1 MEERRRRFW
10 EVLLAHY
17 RHELEERQSP
27 AMVSML
33 GFFHGEE
40 RALEDKRLAERGHVY
55 MLEGGRLRTKAIDKL
70 VPSDAPH
77 LMAELE
83 ANEAMAEEHSFV
95 EGGATVTRMPGG
107 ATTFVHPHYEDATG
121 HLRER
126 WRELKGTWSGW

>member
-1 MEERRRRFW
+1 MDERRRRFW
-10 EVLLAHY
+10 EDLLAHY
-17 RHELEERQSP
+17 RQELRERQSP

-33 GFFHGEE
+33 GLFHGEE
-40 RALEDKRLAERGHVY
+40 RALEDKRLAERGRVY
-55 MLEGGRLRTKAIDKL
+55 MLVGGRLRTKPIDEL

-83 ANEAMAEEHSFV
+83 ANQAMAEEHSFA

-107 ATTFVHPHYEDATG
+107 ATFVHPHYEDATG

-126 WRELKGTWSGW
+126 WRELRGTWSGW

>member
-1 MEERRRRFW
+1 MDERRRRFW
-10 EVLLAHY
+10 EDLLAHY

-40 RALEDKRLAERGHVY
+40 HALEDKRLAERGHVY
-55 MLEGGRLRTKAIDKL
+55 MLEGGRLRTKAIDEL

-83 ANEAMAEEHSFV
+83 ANEAMAGEHSFV

-107 ATTFVHPHYEDATG
+107 ATFVHPHYEDATG